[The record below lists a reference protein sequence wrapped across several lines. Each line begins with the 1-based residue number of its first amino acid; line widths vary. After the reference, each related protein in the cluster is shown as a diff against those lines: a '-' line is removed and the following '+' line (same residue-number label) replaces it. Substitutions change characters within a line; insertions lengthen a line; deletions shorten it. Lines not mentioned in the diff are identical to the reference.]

1 MCNLSDRVG
10 YCHGDSL
17 WGNRLG
23 LLDLSEQDN
32 TGLGYPTEFE
42 DVDRLRFGYRQI
54 GKVSNS
60 SERIV

>member
-1 MCNLSDRVG
+1 M
-10 YCHGDSL
+10 
-17 WGNRLG
+17 
-23 LLDLSEQDN
+23 LDLSEQDN